1 MAHLFEIRES
11 RGWIRTNGAECSSV
25 VVMRGTHRQASA
37 LVPRGLSA
45 MKSRRIRA
53 DVLCFF
59 RNASLTGA
67 KTAGEALS

>member
-11 RGWIRTNGAECSSV
+11 RGWIRTNGAERSSV
-25 VVMRGTHRQASA
+25 VVMRGTHCQASS

-45 MKSRRIRA
+45 MKSRQIRA
-53 DVLCFF
+53 DILCFLK
-59 RNASLTGA
+59 NASLTGA